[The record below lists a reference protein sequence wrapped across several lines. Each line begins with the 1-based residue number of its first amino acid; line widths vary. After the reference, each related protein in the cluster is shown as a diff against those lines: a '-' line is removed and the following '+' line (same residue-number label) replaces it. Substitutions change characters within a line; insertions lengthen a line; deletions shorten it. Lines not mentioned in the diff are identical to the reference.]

1 MLNTG
6 PGASQGPSHL
16 GQVLRALGCGFRVCL
31 IRFSAA
37 SQSPEQFSLLNR
49 FPDLLE
55 IYPAGLEDSA
65 GEANPQK
72 KIARTRQA
80 WEHAKNVIGSR
91 QFDLVVLENITDPLR
106 EEILEE
112 SEVLAVM
119 LRRPEGQHILATG
132 SDAPPSIIEAAD
144 LVTEVGEIGV

>member
-6 PGASQGPSHL
+6 PGVSQGPSHL
-16 GQVLRALGCGFRVCL
+16 GQVLRTLGSGLRVCL
-31 IRFSAA
+31 IRFGGA
-37 SQSPEQFSLLNR
+37 SPGPEQSSLPNR

-65 GEANPQK
+65 GEAKAQE
-72 KIARTRQA
+72 KITRTRRA

-91 QFDLVVLENITDPLR
+91 EFDLVVLENITDPLR
-106 EEILEE
+106 EGILEE
-112 SEVLAVM
+112 SEVVAVV
-119 LRRPEGQHILATG
+119 LRRPEDQHILATG

-144 LVTEVGEIGV
+144 LVTEVSEIRV